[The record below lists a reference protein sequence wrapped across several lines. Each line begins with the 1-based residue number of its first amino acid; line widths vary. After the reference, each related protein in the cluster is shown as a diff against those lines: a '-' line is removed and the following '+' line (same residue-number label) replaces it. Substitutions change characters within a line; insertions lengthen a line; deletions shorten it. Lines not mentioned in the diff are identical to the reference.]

1 MKTSM
6 EKKKEI
12 EIIKL
17 DYYLEKDDLTQEATV
32 TQLLLPKDI
41 SRVSELSGKCVVDI
55 PEKDPDS
62 GYTVSSIRLKDNTNR
77 DGRVSINYLSG
88 NMGFSLLKS
97 IKLPKTVKYLGDFS
111 FSSNTKLEEI
121 NLSDVEEISE
131 LAFHKTNLR
140 KVNLGKSLKYLG
152 IGAFSNCKNLESVE
166 FEQSACKEI
175 PSHCFDNCKSLKEI
189 VLPEGI
195 TKIGSNAFRK
205 CGNLITIDLPE
216 SLIEISRG
224 SFYCCG
230 YNSPNIDTIVR
241 GNKLLPRD
249 LLELPFLGRT
259 ARIRTPEKYLLS
271 LYKTL
276 VNSLPLSINFTIYP
290 LEMEML
296 KFSESSEGKAV
307 ITAYLDDY
315 TESDNLYIGNIYVP
329 SHIVVDRRLIE
340 IEGISDFAFFG
351 TKIESLSVPKDVKIY
366 PYALEGIENPNFKLI
381 KRDA

>member
-1 MKTSM
+1 M
-6 EKKKEI
+6 KKKKGI

-17 DYYLEKDDLTQEATV
+17 DYYLEKNDLTREVTV
-32 TQLLLPKDI
+32 TQLFLPKDI
-41 SRVSELSGKCVVDI
+41 SRVSKLSGNCILEI

-88 NMGFSLLKS
+88 NRGFRLLKS
-97 IKLPKTVKYLGDFS
+97 IKLPQTVKYLGDFS

-131 LAFHKTNLR
+131 FAFHKTNLR

-152 IGAFSNCKNLESVE
+152 VGAFNGCKKLESVE

-175 PSHCFDNCKSLKEI
+175 PSQCFENCTSLKEI

-195 TKIGSNAFRK
+195 TKIGSSAFHN
-205 CGNLITIDLPE
+205 CGDLIAIDLPE
-216 SLIEISRG
+216 SLREISRG
-224 SFYCCG
+224 SFCNCG
-230 YNSPNIDTIVR
+230 YNLPGGNIIIR
-241 GNKLLPRD
+241 GNKLLPGD
-249 LLELPFLGRT
+249 LIELPIYSSSK
-259 ARIRTPEKYLLS
+259 IRTPEKYLLS

-276 VNSLPLSINFTIYP
+276 INALPLNKNFTIYP
-290 LEMEML
+290 LEMGML

-307 ITAYLDDY
+307 VTAYLDDY
-315 TESDNLYIGNIYVP
+315 LESNNLYEGNIYIP
-329 SHIVVDRRLIE
+329 RHIVVDRRLIE
-340 IEGISDFAFFG
+340 IVSISDFAFFG
-351 TKIESLSVPKDVKIY
+351 TKIESLSVPKDIKIF

-381 KRDA
+381 ERDIEH